1 MRLNIPQP
9 IYPTALRLRCLDDVV
24 NGGVPQRPA
33 GPADFSF
40 AGSRQWKKL
49 QPLARNTGKVLPIVT
64 AASSPL
70 ASLPTW
76 AYMVAADKLWT
87 FMSGPEETCDGT
99 RNQ

>member
-1 MRLNIPQP
+1 M
-9 IYPTALRLRCLDDVV
+9 
-24 NGGVPQRPA
+24 PA
-33 GPADFSF
+33 GPGDFSF

-70 ASLPTW
+70 ASMQVS
-76 AYMVAADKLWT
+76 AYMVAANKLRT
-87 FMSGPEETCDGT
+87 VMSGPEEACYGT